1 MSADHEFTLSSPRHH
16 HAPGLERSQ
25 RAGRAAGASRVSARQ
40 GELEAAMVRVALV
53 LAVAATAMPSST
65 QAAVATNALFSDNM

>member
-1 MSADHEFTLSSPRHH
+1 M
-16 HAPGLERSQ
+16 
-25 RAGRAAGASRVSARQ
+25 SARQ